1 MSKLTECRVKRWNQS
16 AEIIDVAF
24 PHALDLKGGVCYGSC
39 VEWLRRIRQF
49 PAESPDDRMAYVSS
63 QAKLIGGRQRL
74 YESAQRDV
82 KARTDDFTAAVH
94 FQVMNRLIQI
104 GKFGMSIEFVDGG
117 AEFTQLAEALP
128 AMRDGGLAYSLINI
142 STLNSGHAICS
153 HNTNPIRLFDPNFGE
168 FVISNADLDAFF
180 GSLSLASALAGSM
193 YLMVNVARV
202 NFA

>member
-1 MSKLTECRVKRWNQS
+1 MSKLTDCRVKRWNQS
-16 AEIIDVAF
+16 AQIIDIAF

-39 VEWLRRIRQF
+39 VEWLKRIRRV
-49 PAESPDDRMAYVSS
+49 PNESPDHRMAYVSS

-117 AEFTQLAEALP
+117 AVFTDLAEALP
-128 AMRDGGLAYSLINI
+128 AMRNGNMPYAIINI
-142 STLNSGHAICS
+142 SVLNGGHAICAR
-153 HNTNPIRLFDPNFGE
+153 NTNPIRLFDPNFGE
-168 FVISNADLDAFF
+168 FVIPDDDLQAFFADL
-180 GSLSLASALAGSM
+180 SMASALAGSM
-193 YLMVNVARV
+193 YLYVNVAQV
-202 NFA
+202 SFA

>member
-1 MSKLTECRVKRWNQS
+1 MSTLTDCRVKSWNQTTQ
-16 AEIIDVAF
+16 IIDAAF

-39 VEWLRRIRQF
+39 VEWLKRLRQV
-49 PAESPDDRMAYVSS
+49 PHESPDHRMAYVSS

-117 AEFTQLAEALP
+117 AEFTQLADALP
-128 AMRDGGLAYSLINI
+128 AMRNGNMPYAMINI
-142 STLNSGHAICS
+142 STLSGGHAICAQNADS
-153 HNTNPIRLFDPNFGE
+153 IRLFDPNFGE
-168 FVISNADLDAFF
+168 FVIGDGDLEAFF
-180 GSLSLASALAGSM
+180 GDLSLASALTGNM
-193 YLMVNVARV
+193 YLFVNVAQV
-202 NFA
+202 SFA